1 MRLPLRLSA
10 LALALAST
18 LAEADTRI
26 AERLR
31 EEAMAGSQGFAIV
44 ESLTTEI
51 GPRLAGSEAEARAVV
66 WAEAKLRSLGYDK
79 VWREPVRIPL
89 WQRWHE
95 RARLVG
101 DHAQPLLIT
110 ALGHSVGTQGPL
122 RGEIIEVADI
132 DALKAIDDDRL
143 RGKIV
148 FLNYRM
154 ARARD
159 GSGYGKAAD
168 GRSDGPAEAAKRGAK
183 ALLIR
188 SVGTDSHRFPHT
200 GNTRRFTEGTEI
212 PAAALSN
219 PDADQISRLLARGKP
234 VEVEIDIGAGFNG
247 EVITHNVIG
256 EITGREP
263 EAGIVLIGAH
273 IDSWDLGTGAVDDG
287 AGIGITFAAGGAIAK
302 LDQRPRRSIRV
313 VAFAAEEVGLLGA
326 KAYAADNAALM
337 DQHVFAMESDFG
349 AGRIYGL
356 RAGINAAVWPE
367 LEKLA
372 AVLKPLGI
380 ETDRAPGGPGPD
392 ILPLWDAGVPWGA
405 LRQDGTD
412 YFDLHHTADD
422 TLDKIEPAALDQQV
436 AAYAALTWQIADSAI
451 DFRPVPPRK
460 KPADAAKPAPLNE
473 PVPPAGS

>member
-1 MRLPLRLSA
+1 MRLTLRLSA
-10 LALALAST
+10 LALAAAST
-18 LAEADTRI
+18 LAQADTRI

-31 EEAMAGSQGFAIV
+31 DQAMAGSQAYAIV

-66 WAEAKLRSLGYDK
+66 WAEAKLKALGYDK

-101 DHAQPLLIT
+101 EHAQPLLIT

-122 RGEIIEVADI
+122 RGEIVEVADI

-168 GRSDGPAEAAKRGAK
+168 GRSEGPTEAAKRGAK

-287 AGIGITFAAGGAIAK
+287 AGIAITFAWSPSRRRKWACSAP
-302 LDQRPRRSIRV
+302 RPTPPTTRR
-313 VAFAAEEVGLLGA
+313 
-326 KAYAADNAALM
+326 
-337 DQHVFAMESDFG
+337 
-349 AGRIYGL
+349 
-356 RAGINAAVWPE
+356 
-367 LEKLA
+367 
-372 AVLKPLGI
+372 
-380 ETDRAPGGPGPD
+380 
-392 ILPLWDAGVPWGA
+392 
-405 LRQDGTD
+405 
-412 YFDLHHTADD
+412 
-422 TLDKIEPAALDQQV
+422 
-436 AAYAALTWQIADSAI
+436 
-451 DFRPVPPRK
+451 
-460 KPADAAKPAPLNE
+460 
-473 PVPPAGS
+473 